1 MSVSSDPVL
10 EGVFGT
16 YTITAADRRE
26 VSAYRWSVLVL
37 ALAQLALVLQWR
49 FVGSAAL
56 WPWLV
61 LMVLALGFALRWIHI
76 YLKPLHRA
84 LQLLWL
90 LGSLGFLLLALRQGP
105 AALPV
110 ALLEQRGWIWLVGPY
125 FAALTGLGFKE
136 FFCFHRPEAIGLTL
150 VVPLLLLG
158 RLSGLLSTGL
168 GAALLALQ
176 AALLL
181 LLALRKFP
189 MDPAADIGDKSVF
202 EEMERRRRG
211 QLPVAGG

>member
-1 MSVSSDPVL
+1 MSASSDPVL

-110 ALLEQRGWIWLVGPY
+110 ALLEQQGWIWLVGPY

-136 FFCFHRPEAIGLTL
+136 FFC
-150 VVPLLLLG
+150 
-158 RLSGLLSTGL
+158 
-168 GAALLALQ
+168 
-176 AALLL
+176 
-181 LLALRKFP
+181 
-189 MDPAADIGDKSVF
+189 
-202 EEMERRRRG
+202 
-211 QLPVAGG
+211 